1 MNSWKDRIAE
11 GGVCDFAI
19 NYNFFC
25 KWLLSKT
32 ASCIYLKNLPD
43 TIDEFYTK
51 SELIMNGFVCVTDFD
66 KDLYSLT
73 GAPGGQPDEYYK
85 PTIYTIANPIL
96 GSKVVTDGENGVIIY
111 NTPLDAYMPGG
122 LFGLISQTAT
132 MLADNVISINC
143 CQINTRV
150 TAVFTADSEGQAV
163 AGEMVLRDMYRG
175 KPFKVMRSDLIE
187 KINVNPIA
195 AAGTS
200 QTITELIELNNYI
213 IANYFQSIGVKSN
226 NIRKKE
232 HLINREVDA
241 QNDYLQISLFE
252 ILTAWQKGFDKVNEM
267 YGTDIRV
274 ELNPALLDII
284 EGDEDDDS
292 ADIND
297 NMDTAD
303 NNNPDSTENIPDE
316 LQQDGTQVIDN
327 INDNGDI
334 DDDSSNVDSVTDEI
348 ETQAEEVEDI
358 VDMIN
363 DKKGDDTDANETEPD
378 SERNDME

>member
-1 MNSWKDRIAE
+1 
-11 GGVCDFAI
+11 
-19 NYNFFC
+19 
-25 KWLLSKT
+25 
-32 ASCIYLKNLPD
+32 
-43 TIDEFYTK
+43 
-51 SELIMNGFVCVTDFD
+51 
-66 KDLYSLT
+66 
-73 GAPGGQPDEYYK
+73 
-85 PTIYTIANPIL
+85 
-96 GSKVVTDGENGVIIY
+96 
-111 NTPLDAYMPGG
+111 
-122 LFGLISQTAT
+122 
-132 MLADNVISINC
+132 
-143 CQINTRV
+143 
-150 TAVFTADSEGQAV
+150 
-163 AGEMVLRDMYRG
+163 MVLRDMYRG

-292 ADIND
+292 ADIDN

-316 LQQDGTQVIDN
+316 LQQDGAQTIDN
-327 INDNGDI
+327 INDNGDT

-348 ETQAEEVEDI
+348 ETQTEDVEDI

>member
-1 MNSWKDRIAE
+1 MNEWKDRIAD
-11 GGVCDFAI
+11 GGVCDFNT

-51 SELIMNGFVCVTDFD
+51 SGLIMDGFICVTDFN
-66 KDLYSLT
+66 KDLYALT
-73 GAPGGQPDEYYK
+73 GAPGGKPSEYYR
-85 PTIYTIANPIL
+85 PTIYTIANPVL

-111 NTPLDAYMPGG
+111 NTPLDAYVPGG
-122 LFGLISQTAT
+122 LFGLITQTAT

-150 TAVFTADSEGQAV
+150 TAIITADSEGQSV
-163 AGEMVLRDMYRG
+163 AGEMVLRDMYSG
-175 KPFKVMRSDLIE
+175 KPYKVMRSDLIE

-213 IANYFQSIGVKSN
+213 IANYFQSIGIKSN

-292 ADIND
+292 AGTND

-303 NNNPDSTENIPDE
+303 NNNPDNTEGVQVE
-316 LQQDGTQVIDN
+316 LQPDGAEDIDN
-327 INDNGDI
+327 INDSGDNN
-334 DDDSSNVDSVTDEI
+334 DAGSDGDSLAD
-348 ETQAEEVEDI
+348 EVEEKTDNVEELI
-358 VDMIN
+358 DMIN
-363 DKKGDDTDANETEPD
+363 DKKGDDADADETAPD
-378 SERNDME
+378 SEHNDVE